1 MATIDFIVKHFLELG
16 KSGDLQAWVRA
27 IWFLLCKV
35 DQRGQNPDKTA
46 EFLNSGNV

>member
-1 MATIDFIVKHFLELG
+1 MTLIKREELFNLRVKYWTGRVE
-16 KSGDLQAWVRA
+16 V